1 MIRPLP
7 PLPLPYAFATAAPPA
22 SAPSPQRPRR
32 RRSALD
38 GPFAETK
45 EMLGAYGLIEALLRP
60 AGPPSPAG
68 G

>member
-7 PLPLPYAFATAAPPA
+7 ALPLPDAFATAAPRA
-22 SAPSPQRPRR
+22 SAATPQRHRR

-45 EMLGAYGLIEALLRP
+45 EMLGGYGLVDALLRP

>member
-1 MIRPLP
+1 MIRIR
-7 PLPLPYAFATAAPPA
+7 ATAAAAAAFDPA
-22 SAPSPQRPRR
+22 SDETFTDRDGVASVT
-32 RRSALD
+32 D

-45 EMLGAYGLIEALLRP
+45 EMLGAYGLIESLLRP